1 MDVLLRIVLAYGG
14 VLIGLLVLGRVAGWI
29 SSVDQAIRSGRGS
42 AGLTAL
48 GLAAVLLLHSGPWF
62 VVVVGGFA
70 YVILSSPHRPEWA
83 WLFGGMLLAPVI
95 NAVVMLRFVKLRR
108 KRLSSPQPQPPDHH

>member
-42 AGLTAL
+42 AGRTAL

-62 VVVVGGFA
+62 VVVVGGLCICDLVVSA
-70 YVILSSPHRPEWA
+70 SP
-83 WLFGGMLLAPVI
+83 GVGLA
-95 NAVVMLRFVKLRR
+95 LRR
-108 KRLSSPQPQPPDHH
+108 NALGPSD